1 MSLKKIEQVKKDKG
15 FKIFDLIIYGAILAL
30 VATLFIVVFTT
41 RDTSALTGVKITVGA
56 ETVFEYEFGAE
67 PQKAADCVT
76 VEEDG
81 KSITVT
87 VITDDGKNVVYIDKA
102 EKTAKMI
109 EADCRGKQC
118 LHFPKLDNNSKYIY
132 CSPHGVKVEPLF
144 RDWDNPDII
153 I

>member
-1 MSLKKIEQVKKDKG
+1 MSLKKIEQVKKDRG
-15 FKIFDLIIYGAILAL
+15 FKILDLIIYGAVLAL
-30 VATLFIVVFTT
+30 VAALFIAVFTT
-41 RDTSALTGVKITVGA
+41 RDTSALTGVKITVGT
-56 ETVFEYEFGAE
+56 ESVFEYEFGGE
-67 PQKAADCVT
+67 PQKKADCVT

-87 VITDDGKNVVYIDKA
+87 VVTDGGTNVVYIDKA

-118 LHFPKLDNNSKYIY
+118 MYFPELDNNSKYIY

-144 RDWDNPDII
+144 RDWNSPDII